1 MNRIRLLIAED
12 HNIVRQGL
20 IDILEKY
27 SDICIVGE
35 AEDGKSLVGKF
46 FELNPD
52 VVLSDISMPRVDGMA
67 AARMILN
74 RNKEAKIIFLSMFD
88 SDEFV
93 YKAMKAGVSGLI
105 SKGVLKNELVFVI
118 RSVMNGEKYYLGK
131 SEAEI
136 GEIIKRY
143 EHAADAFDKTKTF
156 SLTERE
162 EEILSLIADGL
173 PSVEIAQKLFIS
185 KRTVDT
191 CRASI
196 MAKLNIKSLPQFIK
210 YAIEVSYDKR
220 SKNSD
225 PSGS

>member
-1 MNRIRLLIAED
+1 
-12 HNIVRQGL
+12 
-20 IDILEKY
+20 
-27 SDICIVGE
+27 
-35 AEDGKSLVGKF
+35 
-46 FELNPD
+46 
-52 VVLSDISMPRVDGMA
+52 MA

-143 EHAADAFDKTKTF
+143 EHAADAFNKTKTF

-173 PSVEIAQKLFIS
+173 TSVEIAQKLFIS